1 MGHFKKYFKKGI
13 VIIVIAM
20 LIIIPNMSIYSSVGS
35 YKTHS
40 QAIIVNNN
48 HKLIPK
54 IGRPSALP
62 FILGVVGTVAFFSII
77 GSAVGL
83 VITSGLVSEA
93 KASYL
98 IPNKAIDKNYDKYD
112 FSQFDR

>member
-1 MGHFKKYFKKGI
+1 MEHFKKGI
-13 VIIVIAM
+13 VIIVIVM

-40 QAIIVNNN
+40 QAITANDN

-54 IGRPSALP
+54 IGRPSGLP
-62 FILGVVGTVAFFSII
+62 FILGVAGTVAFFSII

-83 VITSGLVSEA
+83 VITSGLVSQA
-93 KASYL
+93 KASQL
-98 IPNKAIDKNYDKYD
+98 IPNKTIDENYDKYD